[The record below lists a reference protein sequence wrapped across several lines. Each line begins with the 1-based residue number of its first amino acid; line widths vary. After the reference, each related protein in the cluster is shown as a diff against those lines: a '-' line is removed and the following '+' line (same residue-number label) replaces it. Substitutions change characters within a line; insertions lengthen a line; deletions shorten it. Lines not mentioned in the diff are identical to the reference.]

1 MGGSGYAGYAPG
13 HKVVMA
19 TPLQQALKAVKDDKS
34 LETMEKLTR
43 NSAQAPAEE
52 KFRRVRAVRRF
63 PPQEASRR
71 VASRTSTRAAS
82 RDAARRSRSS
92 SPRLARVLAMSS
104 ASSRRFPSPLD
115 AGDAAPDEISPS
127 ARTVAEDAKTPAAS
141 HYSCSRPPRVEDLAR
156 SRARCRPKS
165 IHTEPEPT
173 HPDPHTPSRFA
184 SRTRRSPRSSRTSPA
199 PSASCSRW
207 AGGLSKTTSF

>member
-71 VASRTSTRAAS
+71 VASRTSTRAA
-82 RDAARRSRSS
+82 
-92 SPRLARVLAMSS
+92 
-104 ASSRRFPSPLD
+104 
-115 AGDAAPDEISPS
+115 
-127 ARTVAEDAKTPAAS
+127 
-141 HYSCSRPPRVEDLAR
+141 
-156 SRARCRPKS
+156 
-165 IHTEPEPT
+165 
-173 HPDPHTPSRFA
+173 
-184 SRTRRSPRSSRTSPA
+184 
-199 PSASCSRW
+199 
-207 AGGLSKTTSF
+207 